1 MPANAPLQMDP
12 QIAAKALEKSLG
24 GADRKDRI
32 DLTIADAAARSGLAL
47 RDADRGMHALLSE
60 YRGHLRV
67 TSEGELLFRFPSGL
81 TKPWETRSRIDAL
94 MSRAGRALVGVGR
107 FVVRAWIAVVLI
119 GYAALFLALIIGLTL
134 ARSGDSKSD
143 RGGGMGFEL
152 GAVLFRI
159 IGEALFWTF
168 HPFSPFAVGYYG
180 GYGYGYSDPR
190 VGFSRAPSRPRENK
204 EPFYNKVNRFF
215 FGPDLPAEDPRAM
228 EKTILAE
235 IRGQKGRIGLA
246 DVMRVTG
253 LARDEAD
260 PLMSRLMLDYDG
272 SVEVSE
278 EGGIFYRFESIRKT
292 VVQPGTDVRP
302 APAWAQ
308 LEKLAPLTGNE
319 AGTNLLIV
327 ALNGFNMI
335 MSLYAIANGM
345 TFERIAMLLR
355 HVPTDALH
363 PLPDTGT
370 AIALGVVP
378 LVFSIALFTLP
389 VFRALYRPI
398 KEKRVARANG
408 RRGLLREVLTGI
420 DKREITDKSLEN
432 AWKSAAGA
440 APSAKEITSE
450 VVALGGDVEIQ
461 DDGRVRYRF
470 PDLEAEAAAL
480 KAEREAASE
489 EEARVGKIVFS
500 SEN

>member
-1 MPANAPLQMDP
+1 MDP
-12 QIAAKALEKSLG
+12 SAAAKALEKSLG
-24 GADRKDRI
+24 GAGRKDRI
-32 DLTIADAAARSGLAL
+32 DLTIADAAAKSGLAL
-47 RDADRGMHALLSE
+47 RDAERGMHALLSE

-81 TKPWETRSRIDAL
+81 TKPWETRTKLQAL
-94 MSRAGRALVGVGR
+94 ASRAGRALQGIGR

-119 GYAALFLALIIGLTL
+119 GYALLFLAIIIGLTL
-134 ARSGDSKSD
+134 ARSSDSRSE
-143 RGGGMGFEL
+143 RGGGMGLEL

-180 GYGYGYSDPR
+180 YGYGDSR
-190 VGFSRAPSRPRENK
+190 FERAPRRRQPAENK

-215 FGPDLPAEDPRAM
+215 FGPDQPPEDPRAM
-228 EKTILAE
+228 ERAILAE

-253 LARDEAD
+253 LPRDEAD

-272 SVEVSE
+272 SVEVSD
-278 EGGIFYRFESIRKT
+278 EGGIFYRFEAIRKT
-292 VVQPGTDVRP
+292 VAQPAAEPRP
-302 APAWAQ
+302 APAWAR
-308 LEKLAPLTGNE
+308 LEKLLPLTGNE
-319 AGTNLLIV
+319 VGTNLLIV

-335 MSLYAIANGM
+335 MSLYALANGL
-345 TFERIAMLLR
+345 TFEKIAMLLSR
-355 HVPTDALH
+355 VPATRGQ

-378 LVFSIALFTLP
+378 LVFSIALFALP
-389 VFRALYRPI
+389 VARALYRPI
-398 KEKRVARANG
+398 KERKVARENG
-408 RRGLLREVLTGI
+408 RRALLREVLTGI
-420 DKREITDKSLEN
+420 DKREITDASLQS
-432 AWKSAAGA
+432 AWKSAAGQ
-440 APSAKEITSE
+440 APDPKAITRE

-480 KAEREAASE
+480 RAEREAASE

-500 SEN
+500 SES

>member
-1 MPANAPLQMDP
+1 MAANAPLQMNP
-12 QIAAKALEKSLG
+12 SAAAKALEKSLG
-24 GADRKDRI
+24 GAGRKEKI
-32 DLTIADAAARSGLAL
+32 DLTIADAAAKSGLAL
-47 RDADRGMHALLSE
+47 RDAERGLHALLSE

-67 TSEGELLFRFPSGL
+67 TSEGELLFRFPNGL
-81 TKPWETRSRIDAL
+81 TKPWETRTKIDAFVA
-94 MSRAGRALVGVGR
+94 RAGRALLGIGR
-107 FVVRAWIAVVLI
+107 FIVRAWIAVVLI
-119 GYAALFLALIIGLTL
+119 GYALLFLALIIGLTL
-134 ARSGDSKSD
+134 ARSNSDSKSS
-143 RGGGMGFEL
+143 RGGGMGLEL

-168 HPFSPFAVGYYG
+168 HPFSPFSVGYYG
-180 GYGYGYSDPR
+180 YGYGGERGY
-190 VGFSRAPSRPRENK
+190 VRAPRRRQPEENK

-215 FGPDLPAEDPRAM
+215 FGPDQPPEDPRAM
-228 EKTILAE
+228 ERAILAE

-253 LARDEAD
+253 LPRDEAD
-260 PLMSRLMLDYDG
+260 PLMSRLMLDYEG
-272 SVEVSE
+272 SVEVSD

-292 VVQPGTDVRP
+292 VEQSTAEARP
-302 APAWAQ
+302 APAWAR
-308 LEKLAPLTGNE
+308 LEKLSPLTGNE
-319 AGTNLLIV
+319 VGTNLLIV

-345 TFERIAMLLR
+345 TFEKIAWLLR
-355 HVPTDALH
+355 GARDTAAH

-378 LVFSIALFTLP
+378 LVFSIALFAIP
-389 VFRALYRPI
+389 VVRALYRPI
-398 KEKRVARANG
+398 KERKVARENG

-420 DKREITDKSLEN
+420 DKREITDASLEN
-432 AWKSAAGA
+432 AWRSAAGK
-440 APSAKEITSE
+440 APDAKEITRE

-480 KAEREAASE
+480 RAEREAASE

>member
-1 MPANAPLQMDP
+1 MDP
-12 QIAAKALEKSLG
+12 SLAAKALEKSLG
-24 GADRKDRI
+24 GAGQKDRI
-32 DLTIADAAARSGLAL
+32 DLTIADAAAKSGLAL
-47 RDADRGMHALLSE
+47 RDAERGMHALLSD

-67 TSEGELLFRFPSGL
+67 TSEGELLFRFPNGL
-81 TKPWETRSRIDAL
+81 TKPWETRTRLEAL
-94 MSRAGRALVGVGR
+94 ASRAGRALVGVGR

-134 ARSGDSKSD
+134 ARSSDSKSD
-143 RGGGMGFEL
+143 RGGGMGLEL
-152 GAVLFRI
+152 GAVLFRV

-168 HPFSPFAVGYYG
+168 HPFSPFAVGYH
-180 GYGYGYSDPR
+180 GYGHDDG
-190 VGFSRAPSRPRENK
+190 GFARARPQRARENK

-215 FGPDLPAEDPRAM
+215 FGPDQPPADPRAM

-253 LARDEAD
+253 LPRDEAD

-272 SVEVSE
+272 SVEVSD

-292 VVQPGTDVRP
+292 VVAKEAAEPRP
-302 APAWAQ
+302 APAWAR

-319 AGTNLLIV
+319 VGTNLLIV
-327 ALNGFNMI
+327 ALNGFNI
-335 MSLYAIANGM
+335 AMSLWAIAKGM

-355 HVPTDALH
+355 GVRYDALH

-378 LVFSIALFTLP
+378 LVFSIALFALP
-389 VFRALYRPI
+389 ALRALYRPI
-398 KEKRVARANG
+398 KQARVARENG
-408 RRGLLREVLTGI
+408 RRGLLREILTGI
-420 DKREITDKSLEN
+420 DKREITDASLQN
-432 AWKSAAGA
+432 AWKSAAGE
-440 APSAKEITSE
+440 APDEKAITRE

>member
-1 MPANAPLQMDP
+1 MTPSA
-12 QIAAKALEKSLG
+12 AAKALEKSLG
-24 GADRKDRI
+24 GAGRKEKI
-32 DLTIADAAARSGLAL
+32 DLTIADAAAKSGLAL
-47 RDADRGMHALLSE
+47 RDAERGLHALLSE

-81 TKPWETRSRIDAL
+81 TKPWETRTKIDAFTA
-94 MSRAGRALVGVGR
+94 RAGRALLGIGR

-134 ARSGDSKSD
+134 ARSNSDSKSS
-143 RGGGMGFEL
+143 RGGGMGLEL

-168 HPFSPFAVGYYG
+168 HPFSPFSVGYYG
-180 GYGYGYSDPR
+180 YGYGGASGYAQAPR
-190 VGFSRAPSRPRENK
+190 RRKAEENK
-204 EPFYNKVNRFF
+204 EPFYTKVNRFF
-215 FGPDLPAEDPRAM
+215 FGPDQPPEDPRAM
-228 EKTILAE
+228 ERAILSE

-253 LARDEAD
+253 LPRDEAD

-272 SVEVSE
+272 SVEVSD

-292 VVQPGTDVRP
+292 VDEAKTEARP
-302 APAWAQ
+302 APAWAR
-308 LEKLAPLTGNE
+308 LEKLSPLTGNE

-327 ALNGFNMI
+327 ALNGFNLI
-335 MSLYAIANGM
+335 MSLYAIDNGM
-345 TFERIAMLLR
+345 TFDKIAMLLR
-355 HVPTDALH
+355 GVRIDRI
-363 PLPDTGT
+363 PDTGT

-378 LVFSIALFTLP
+378 LVFSIALFAIP
-389 VFRALYRPI
+389 VGRALYRPI
-398 KEKRVARANG
+398 KERKVARENG

-420 DKREITDKSLEN
+420 DKREITDASLAN
-432 AWKSAAGA
+432 AWRTAAGK
-440 APSAKEITSE
+440 APDEKEITRE

-480 KAEREAASE
+480 RAEREAASE
-489 EEARVGKIVFS
+489 EEARVGKVVFS

>member
-1 MPANAPLQMDP
+1 MDP
-12 QIAAKALEKSLG
+12 QGAAKALEKSLG
-24 GADRKDRI
+24 GAGRKERI
-32 DLTIADAAARSGLAL
+32 DLTIADAAAKSGLAL
-47 RDADRGMHALLSE
+47 RDAERGLHALLSE

-67 TSEGELLFRFPSGL
+67 TADGDLLFRFPNGL
-81 TKPWETRSRIDAL
+81 TKPWETRTKLEAL
-94 MSRAGRALVGVGR
+94 ASRAGKALVGIGR

-134 ARSGDSKSD
+134 ARSGDSKSS
-143 RGGGMGFEL
+143 RGGGMGLEL

-180 GYGYGYSDPR
+180 YGYGYNDTGYAARREP
-190 VGFSRAPSRPRENK
+190 VRARENK

-215 FGPDLPAEDPRAM
+215 FGPDAPPEDPRAM
-228 EKTILAE
+228 EKAILAE

-253 LARDEAD
+253 LPRDEAD

-272 SVEVSE
+272 SVEVSD

-292 VVQPGTDVRP
+292 VAQPASEPRP
-302 APAWAQ
+302 APAWAR

-355 HVPTDALH
+355 GVRFDALH

-398 KEKRVARANG
+398 KEKRIARANG

-420 DKREITDKSLEN
+420 DKREITDASLQS
-432 AWKSAAGA
+432 AWKSAAGEV
-440 APSAKEITSE
+440 PDTKEITRE

>member
-1 MPANAPLQMDP
+1 MDP
-12 QIAAKALEKSLG
+12 SAAAKALEKSLG
-24 GADRKDRI
+24 GAGLKDRI
-32 DLTIADAAARSGLAL
+32 DLTIADAAAKSGLAL
-47 RDADRGMHALLSE
+47 RDAERGMHALLSE

-67 TSEGELLFRFPSGL
+67 TSEGELLFRFPNGL
-81 TKPWETRSRIDAL
+81 TKPWETRTKLEAL
-94 MSRAGRALVGVGR
+94 ASRAGRALQGIGR

-119 GYAALFLALIIGLTL
+119 GYALLFLAIIIGLTL
-134 ARSGDSKSD
+134 ARSRDSRSE
-143 RGGGMGFEL
+143 RGGGMGLEL

-180 GYGYGYSDPR
+180 YGYGDSR
-190 VGFSRAPSRPRENK
+190 FERAPRRRQPAENK

-215 FGPDLPAEDPRAM
+215 FGPDQPPEDPRAM
-228 EKTILAE
+228 ERAILAE

-253 LARDEAD
+253 LPRDEAD

-272 SVEVSE
+272 SVEVSD

-292 VVQPGTDVRP
+292 VAQPAAEPRP
-302 APAWAQ
+302 APAWAR
-308 LEKLAPLTGNE
+308 LEKLMPLTGNE
-319 AGTNLLIV
+319 VGTNLLIV

-335 MSLYAIANGM
+335 MSLYALSNGM
-345 TFERIAMLLR
+345 TFEKIAMILSGVR
-355 HVPTDALH
+355 FDARH

-378 LVFSIALFTLP
+378 LVFSIALFALP
-389 VFRALYRPI
+389 VARALYRPI
-398 KEKRVARANG
+398 KERKVARENG
-408 RRGLLREVLTGI
+408 RRALLREVLTGI
-420 DKREITDKSLEN
+420 DKREITDASLQS
-432 AWKSAAGA
+432 AWKSAAGQ
-440 APSAKEITSE
+440 APDPKAITRE

-480 KAEREAASE
+480 RAEREAASE

>member
-1 MPANAPLQMDP
+1 MDP
-12 QIAAKALEKSLG
+12 PLAAKALEKSLG
-24 GADRKDRI
+24 GAGRKDRI
-32 DLTIADAAARSGLAL
+32 DLTIADAAAKSGLAL
-47 RDADRGMHALLSE
+47 RDAERGLHALLSD

-67 TSEGELLFRFPSGL
+67 TSEGELLFRFPNGL
-81 TKPWETRSRIDAL
+81 TKPWETRTKLEAL
-94 MSRAGRALVGVGR
+94 ASRAGRALVGVGR

-143 RGGGMGFEL
+143 RGGGMGLEL

-180 GYGYGYSDPR
+180 YGYNEPGYARAR
-190 VGFSRAPSRPRENK
+190 VPQQPRENK

-215 FGPDLPAEDPRAM
+215 FGPDQPPVDPRAM

-253 LARDEAD
+253 LPRDEAD

-272 SVEVSE
+272 SVEVSD

-292 VVQPGTDVRP
+292 VAQPGAEQRP
-302 APAWAQ
+302 APAWAR

-327 ALNGFNMI
+327 ALNGFNMA
-335 MSLYAIANGM
+335 MSLWAIANGM
-345 TFERIAMLLR
+345 TFERIGMLLR
-355 HVPTDALH
+355 GVRYDALH

-378 LVFSIALFTLP
+378 LVFSIALFALP
-389 VFRALYRPI
+389 VLRSIYRPI
-398 KEKRVARANG
+398 KQARVARENG

-420 DKREITDKSLEN
+420 DKRDITDASLQN
-432 AWKSAAGA
+432 AWKTAAGE
-440 APSAKEITSE
+440 APDSKTITRE

>member
-1 MPANAPLQMDP
+1 VAANAPLQMDP
-12 QIAAKALEKSLG
+12 QVAAKALEKSLG
-24 GADRKDRI
+24 GAGRKDRI
-32 DLTIADAAARSGLAL
+32 DLTIADAAAKSGLAL
-47 RDADRGMHALLSE
+47 RDAERGMHALLSE

-81 TKPWETRSRIDAL
+81 TKPWETRTKLEAL
-94 MSRAGRALVGVGR
+94 ASRAGRALVGVGR

-134 ARSGDSKSD
+134 ARSSDSKSD
-143 RGGGMGFEL
+143 RGGGMGLEL

-180 GYGYGYSDPR
+180 YGYNEPRYAPARQRRSD
-190 VGFSRAPSRPRENK
+190 ENK

-253 LARDEAD
+253 LPRDEAD

-272 SVEVSE
+272 SVEVSD
-278 EGGIFYRFESIRKT
+278 EGGIFYRFESMRKT
-292 VVQPGTDVRP
+292 VAQPGTDVRP
-302 APAWAQ
+302 APAWAR

-335 MSLYAIANGM
+335 MSLYALANGM

-355 HVPTDALH
+355 GVRVDALH

-378 LVFSIALFTLP
+378 LVFSIALFALP
-389 VFRALYRPI
+389 VLRALYRPI

-420 DKREITDKSLEN
+420 DKREITDASLQN
-432 AWKSAAGA
+432 AWKSAAGV
-440 APSAKEITSE
+440 APDSKEITRE

>member
-1 MPANAPLQMDP
+1 MAANAPLQMDP
-12 QIAAKALEKSLG
+12 SLAAKALEKSLG
-24 GADRKDRI
+24 GAGRKDRI
-32 DLTIADAAARSGLAL
+32 DLTIADAAAKSGLAL
-47 RDADRGMHALLSE
+47 RDAERGMHALLSD

-81 TKPWETRSRIDAL
+81 TKPWETRTRLEAL
-94 MSRAGRALVGVGR
+94 ASRAGRALVGVGR

-134 ARSGDSKSD
+134 ARSSDSKSD
-143 RGGGMGFEL
+143 RGGGMGLEL
-152 GAVLFRI
+152 GAVLLRV

-180 GYGYGYSDPR
+180 YGYDDG
-190 VGFSRAPSRPRENK
+190 GFARARPQRARENK

-215 FGPDLPAEDPRAM
+215 FGPDQPPPDPRAM

-253 LARDEAD
+253 LPRDEAD

-272 SVEVSE
+272 SVEVSD

-292 VVQPGTDVRP
+292 VAQPATEPRP
-302 APAWAQ
+302 APAWAR

-319 AGTNLLIV
+319 MGSNLLIV
-327 ALNGFNMI
+327 ALNGFNI
-335 MSLYAIANGM
+335 AMSLWAIANGM

-355 HVPTDALH
+355 GVRYDALH

-370 AIALGVVP
+370 AVALGVVP
-378 LVFSIALFTLP
+378 LIFSIALFALP
-389 VFRALYRPI
+389 VMRALYRPI
-398 KEKRVARANG
+398 KQARVARENG

-420 DKREITDKSLEN
+420 DKREITDASLQN
-432 AWKSAAGA
+432 AWKSAAGE
-440 APSAKEITSE
+440 APDEKTITRE

>member
-1 MPANAPLQMDP
+1 MAANAPLQMNP
-12 QIAAKALEKSLG
+12 SAAAKALEKSLG
-24 GADRKDRI
+24 GAGRKEKI
-32 DLTIADAAARSGLAL
+32 DLTIADAAAKSGLAL
-47 RDADRGMHALLSE
+47 RDAERGLHALLSE

-81 TKPWETRSRIDAL
+81 TKPWETRTKIDAL
-94 MSRAGRALVGVGR
+94 VARAGRALLGIGR

-119 GYAALFLALIIGLTL
+119 GYVALFLALIIGLTL
-134 ARSGDSKSD
+134 ARSNSDSKSS
-143 RGGGMGFEL
+143 RGSGMGLEL

-159 IGEALFWTF
+159 VGEALFWTF
-168 HPFSPFAVGYYG
+168 HPFSPFSVGYYG
-180 GYGYGYSDPR
+180 YGAREYA
-190 VGFSRAPSRPRENK
+190 RAPRRRQPEENK

-215 FGPDLPAEDPRAM
+215 FGPDQPPLDPRAM
-228 EKTILAE
+228 ERAILAE

-253 LARDEAD
+253 LPRDEAD

-272 SVEVSE
+272 SVEVSD
-278 EGGIFYRFESIRKT
+278 EGGIFYRFESVRKT
-292 VVQPGTDVRP
+292 VVESAAEARP
-302 APAWAQ
+302 APAWAR
-308 LEKLAPLTGNE
+308 LEKLAPLTGND
-319 AGTNLLIV
+319 AGTNLLII
-327 ALNGFNMI
+327 ALNGFNLI
-335 MSLYAIANGM
+335 MSLYALANGM
-345 TFERIAMLLR
+345 TFEKIAMIFR
-355 HVPTDALH
+355 GVKEHAGY

-389 VFRALYRPI
+389 VVRALYRPI
-398 KEKRVARANG
+398 KERKVARENG

-420 DKREITDKSLEN
+420 NKREITDASLEN
-432 AWKSAAGA
+432 AWKSAAGT
-440 APSAKEITSE
+440 APDAKEITRE

-480 KAEREAASE
+480 RAEREAASE

>member
-1 MPANAPLQMDP
+1 MDP
-12 QIAAKALEKSLG
+12 SAAAKALEKSLG
-24 GADRKDRI
+24 GAGLKDRI

-47 RDADRGMHALLSE
+47 RDAERGMHALLSE

-67 TSEGELLFRFPSGL
+67 TSEGELLFRFPNGL
-81 TKPWETRSRIDAL
+81 TRPWETRTKLEAL
-94 MSRAGRALVGVGR
+94 ASRAGRALQGIGR

-119 GYAALFLALIIGLTL
+119 GYALLFLAIIIGLTL
-134 ARSGDSKSD
+134 ARSSDSRSE
-143 RGGGMGFEL
+143 RGGGMGLEL

-180 GYGYGYSDPR
+180 YGYNDNEVGYG
-190 VGFSRAPSRPRENK
+190 RARRRQPAENK

-215 FGPDLPAEDPRAM
+215 FGPDQPPEDPRAM
-228 EKTILAE
+228 ERAILAE

-253 LARDEAD
+253 LPRDEAD

-272 SVEVSE
+272 SVEVSD

-292 VVQPGTDVRP
+292 VAQPAAEPRP
-302 APAWAQ
+302 APAWAR
-308 LEKLAPLTGNE
+308 LEKLMPLTGNE
-319 AGTNLLIV
+319 VGTNLLIV

-335 MSLYAIANGM
+335 MSFYALSTGM
-345 TFERIAMLLR
+345 TFEKIAMMLSR
-355 HVPTDALH
+355 VPADRGL

-378 LVFSIALFTLP
+378 LVFSIALFALP
-389 VFRALYRPI
+389 IARTLYRPI
-398 KEKRVARANG
+398 KERKVARENG
-408 RRGLLREVLTGI
+408 RRALLREVLTGI
-420 DKREITDKSLEN
+420 DKREITDASLQS
-432 AWKSAAGA
+432 AWKSAAGL
-440 APSAKEITSE
+440 PPDPREITRE

-480 KAEREAASE
+480 RAEREAASE
-489 EEARVGKIVFS
+489 EEARVGKVVFS
-500 SEN
+500 SED

>member
-1 MPANAPLQMDP
+1 MDP
-12 QIAAKALEKSLG
+12 SAAAKALEKSLG
-24 GADRKDRI
+24 GAGLKDRI
-32 DLTIADAAARSGLAL
+32 DLTIADAAAKSGLAL
-47 RDADRGMHALLSE
+47 RDAERGMHALLSE

-67 TSEGELLFRFPSGL
+67 TTEGELLFRFPNGL
-81 TKPWETRSRIDAL
+81 TKPWETRTKLQAL
-94 MSRAGRALVGVGR
+94 ASRAGRALQGIGR

-119 GYAALFLALIIGLTL
+119 GYALLFLAIIIGLTL
-134 ARSGDSKSD
+134 ARSSDSRSE
-143 RGGGMGFEL
+143 RGGGMGLEL

-180 GYGYGYSDPR
+180 YGYGDSR
-190 VGFSRAPSRPRENK
+190 FERAPRRRQENK

-215 FGPDLPAEDPRAM
+215 FGPDQPPEDPRAM
-228 EKTILAE
+228 ERTILAE

-253 LARDEAD
+253 LPRDEAD

-272 SVEVSE
+272 SVEVSD

-292 VVQPGTDVRP
+292 VAQPAAEPRP
-302 APAWAQ
+302 APAWAR
-308 LEKLAPLTGNE
+308 LEKLMPLTGNE
-319 AGTNLLIV
+319 VGTNLLII

-335 MSLYAIANGM
+335 MSLYALSNGW
-345 TFERIAMLLR
+345 TFEKIAMLLSR
-355 HVPTDALH
+355 APLDRGQ

-378 LVFSIALFTLP
+378 LVFSIALFALP
-389 VFRALYRPI
+389 IARALYRPI
-398 KEKRVARANG
+398 KERKVARENG
-408 RRGLLREVLTGI
+408 RRALLREVLTGI
-420 DKREITDKSLEN
+420 DKREITDASLES
-432 AWKSAAGA
+432 AWKSAAGQ
-440 APSAKEITSE
+440 APDPKVITRE

-480 KAEREAASE
+480 RAEREAASE

>member
-1 MPANAPLQMDP
+1 VAANAPEQMDP
-12 QIAAKALEKSLG
+12 SVAAKALEKSLG
-24 GADRKDRI
+24 GPGRKDRI
-32 DLTIADAAARSGLAL
+32 DLTIADGAARSGLAL
-47 RDADRGMHALLSE
+47 RDAERGLHALLSA

-81 TKPWETRSRIDAL
+81 TKPWETRTRLDAL
-94 MSRAGRALVGVGR
+94 AQRAGRALLGIGR

-119 GYAALFLALIIGLTL
+119 GYAAIFLAIIIGLTL
-134 ARSGDSKSD
+134 ARSSDSKSD
-143 RGGGMGFEL
+143 RGGGVGLEI

-180 GYGYGYSDPR
+180 YADPGYM
-190 VGFSRAPSRPRENK
+190 RAPRRRQPAENK

-215 FGPDLPAEDPRAM
+215 FGPDQPPEDPRAM

-253 LARDEAD
+253 LPRDEAD

-272 SVEVSE
+272 SVEVSD

-292 VVQPGTDVRP
+292 VEQKASEARP
-302 APAWAQ
+302 APAWAR
-308 LEKLAPLTGNE
+308 LEKLGPLTGNE

-327 ALNGFNMI
+327 ALNGFNLI
-335 MSLYAIANGM
+335 MSLYALANGM
-345 TFERIAMLLR
+345 TFERLFMIFR
-355 HVPTDALH
+355 GVRFDAAH

-378 LVFSIALFTLP
+378 LVFSIALFALP
-389 VFRALYRPI
+389 VVRALYRPF
-398 KEKRVARANG
+398 KERKVARENG

-420 DKREITDKSLEN
+420 DKREITDRTLEQ
-432 AWKSAAGA
+432 AWRSAAGK
-440 APSAKEITSE
+440 APDAKTITRE

-480 KAEREAASE
+480 RAEREAASE

>member
-1 MPANAPLQMDP
+1 MAANAPLQMDP
-12 QIAAKALEKSLG
+12 SLAAKALEKSLG
-24 GADRKDRI
+24 GAGRKDRI
-32 DLTIADAAARSGLAL
+32 DLTIADGAARSGLAL
-47 RDADRGMHALLSE
+47 RDAERGMHALLSD

-67 TSEGELLFRFPSGL
+67 TSEGELLFRFPNGL
-81 TKPWETRSRIDAL
+81 TKPWETRTRLEAL
-94 MSRAGRALVGVGR
+94 ASRAGRALLGVGR

-180 GYGYGYSDPR
+180 YGYNEPGYARAR
-190 VGFSRAPSRPRENK
+190 VPQRARENK

-215 FGPDLPAEDPRAM
+215 FGPDQPPADPRAM

-253 LARDEAD
+253 LPRDEAD

-272 SVEVSE
+272 SVEVSD

-302 APAWAQ
+302 APAWAR

-327 ALNGFNMI
+327 ALNGFNMA
-335 MSLYAIANGM
+335 MSLWAIANGM

-355 HVPTDALH
+355 GVRYDALH

-370 AIALGVVP
+370 AVALGVVP
-378 LVFSIALFTLP
+378 LVFSIALFALP
-389 VFRALYRPI
+389 AFRALYRPI
-398 KEKRVARANG
+398 KEARVARENG

-420 DKREITDKSLEN
+420 DKREITDASLKN
-432 AWKSAAGA
+432 AWKSAAGE
-440 APSAKEITSE
+440 APDEKTITRE

>member
-1 MPANAPLQMDP
+1 MAANAPLQMDP
-12 QIAAKALEKSLG
+12 QGAAKALEKSLG
-24 GADRKDRI
+24 GAGRKERI
-32 DLTIADAAARSGLAL
+32 DLTIADAAAKSGLAL
-47 RDADRGMHALLSE
+47 RDAERGLHALLSE

-67 TSEGELLFRFPSGL
+67 TADGDLLFRFPNGL
-81 TKPWETRSRIDAL
+81 TKPWETRSKLEAL
-94 MSRAGRALVGVGR
+94 ASRAGKALVGVGR

-134 ARSGDSKSD
+134 ARSGDSKSS
-143 RGGGMGFEL
+143 RGGGMGLEL

-180 GYGYGYSDPR
+180 YGYGYNDP
-190 VGFSRAPSRPRENK
+190 GYARAREPVRARENK

-215 FGPDLPAEDPRAM
+215 FGPDAPPEDPRAM

-253 LARDEAD
+253 LPRDEAD

-272 SVEVSE
+272 SVEVSD

-292 VVQPGTDVRP
+292 VAQSTEPRP
-302 APAWAQ
+302 APAWAR

-355 HVPTDALH
+355 GVRFDALH

-398 KEKRVARANG
+398 KEKRIARANG

-420 DKREITDKSLEN
+420 DKRPITDASLQS
-432 AWKSAAGA
+432 AWKSAAGE
-440 APSAKEITSE
+440 APDTKEITRE